1 MGSLDVT
8 LLVVAGLLALTVAVA
23 RLERRPLGTG
33 SSDVGPGLILALGA
47 AVMFWFTFM
56 VGAAAVNAYT
66 GGALHDLG
74 PAVTLCIAMIG
85 SAFFCGGAGLFPR
98 AWAVL
103 FFPPFSR
110 VDVFFPP
117 GLCGPPSS
125 FVVVPFF

>member
-8 LLVVAGLLALTVAVA
+8 LLAVVSLLALTLAVA

-66 GGALHDLG
+66 GGALHG
-74 PAVTLCIAMIG
+74 WGAAAPLCIAMIWAACFG
-85 SAFFCGGAGLFPR
+85 GGAGVSPR
-98 AWAVL
+98 RCRVL
-103 FFPPFSR
+103 FWPAFLPVVGSPPR
-110 VDVFFPP
+110 
-117 GLCGPPSS
+117 GLCGPPAALL
-125 FVVVPFF
+125 

>member
-8 LLVVAGLLALTVAVA
+8 LLAVVSLLALTLAVA

-66 GGALHDLG
+66 GGALPGLG
-74 PAVTLCIAMIG
+74 PALPLSLPIIG
-85 SAFFCGGAGLFPR
+85 SAVFGGGAGFFPR
-98 AWAVL
+98 GWDGRRQPLNPLPATTPLSA
-103 FFPPFSR
+103 FFFEKK
-110 VDVFFPP
+110 
-117 GLCGPPSS
+117 
-125 FVVVPFF
+125 

>member
-66 GGALHDLG
+66 GGSSHDWG
-74 PAVTLCIAMIG
+74 PAVTFSIAMIG
-85 SAFFCGGAGLFPR
+85 AAVFRGGGGLSPR
-98 AWAVL
+98 GGIGRGN
-103 FFPPFSR
+103 PFN
-110 VDVFFPP
+110 PLTAP
-117 GLCGPPSS
+117 TPISS
-125 FVVVPFF
+125 SPFEKK

>member
-66 GGALHDLG
+66 GGSSHALGAAAPFGYAKILSACLG
-74 PAVTLCIAMIG
+74 GGVVVYSRDVPV
-85 SAFFCGGAGLFPR
+85 FFLPP
-98 AWAVL
+98 
-103 FFPPFSR
+103 FFPMFM
-110 VDVFFPP
+110 F
-117 GLCGPPSS
+117 
-125 FVVVPFF
+125 